1 VIELA
6 FVTWNRLE
14 YTRLALS
21 SLLADPDEEFRLSI
35 WDNGS
40 TDGTRDYLRSEVDD
54 RRIHDITF
62 SEENVGQIVAVNTI
76 WSRSG
81 AELLGKIDNDCLLT
95 PGWTRTLAAAHRDI
109 DRLGV
114 VACWHYFAD
123 DFDYERA
130 KWKIQEH
137 NGHRIFRHP
146 WTCGTGLLIKRS
158 TYREVG
164 PMRGTSTTEYWL
176 EMAAR
181 GYINGFYYPLVFQEH
196 MDDPKSRYTR
206 LKDEESYQ
214 SAKSDTYN
222 LNYHGQATLSDRWIW
237 RQRVLDNLLD
247 DPWEASHY
255 LGWRARAR
263 RLRSRV
269 SQSFGR

>member
-1 VIELA
+1 MIELA

-21 SLLADPDEEFRLSI
+21 RLLSDPDEEFRLSI

-40 TDGTRDYLRSEVDD
+40 TDGTRDYLRDEVDD
-54 RRIHDITF
+54 PRVHDITF
-62 SEENVGQIVAVNTI
+62 SDENVGQIVAVNTI
-76 WSRSG
+76 WSSSQ
-81 AELLGKIDNDCLLT
+81 ADLLGKVDNDCLQT
-95 PGWTRTLAAAHRDI
+95 SGWTRTLAAAHHDI

-114 VACWHYFAD
+114 VACWHYFPD

-137 NGHRIFRHP
+137 GGHRILRHP

-158 TYREVG
+158 TFLALG
-164 PMRGTSTTEYWL
+164 PMKGSSTTQYWI

-181 GYINGFYYPLVFQEH
+181 GYVNGFYYPLVFQEH

-214 SAKSDTYN
+214 EAKADTYS
-222 LNYHGQATLSDRWIW
+222 LNYHGQSTLNDRWIR
-237 RQRVLDNLLD
+237 RQQVLDNLLD
-247 DPWEASHY
+247 DPWEVSY
-255 LGWRARAR
+255 YTGWRGRAR
-263 RLRSRV
+263 RLRNRLYQSSR
-269 SQSFGR
+269 R